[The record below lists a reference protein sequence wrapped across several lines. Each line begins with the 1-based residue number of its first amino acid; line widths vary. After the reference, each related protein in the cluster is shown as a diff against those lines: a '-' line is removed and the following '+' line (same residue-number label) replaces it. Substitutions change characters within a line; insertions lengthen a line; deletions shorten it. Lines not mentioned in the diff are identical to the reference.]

1 MCEIPPV
8 CYEMSRLCVSDRSV
22 ALSPQ
27 LFITEDWYT
36 DDQFHESL
44 LLDVHHH
51 SHVAES
57 KIGRCFW
64 VHLQNVPPKFC
75 SRKQP
80 SHALSNNYS
89 PRKDAL
95 RQLLS
100 RANWFSHAINLV
112 HLMTSHDFLDAVL
125 SDFCQWSGFAIPI
138 RLVFGCSS
146 SNLTW

>member
-8 CYEMSRLCVSDRSV
+8 CIEMPRLCVSDRSV
-22 ALSPQ
+22 ALSPH
-27 LFITEDWYT
+27 FIITEDWYT

-51 SHVAES
+51 LHVAEF
-57 KIGRCFW
+57 KIGRCLW

-75 SRKQP
+75 SQKQP
-80 SHALSNNYS
+80 SHELSNNYS

-125 SDFCQWSGFAIPI
+125 SDFCQLSGFASPI
-138 RLVFGCSS
+138 RLVFGCSL